1 MTSAFS
7 RILLFVALSLW
18 GLVVIPKLSLQWQPN
33 RSLPS
38 LNLSYQWPGA
48 SAQLMEQQVTSRLE
62 AMLVRLKGIRQITST
77 SENGIVKKL
86 S

>member
-1 MTSAFS
+1 MTAAFS
-7 RILLFVALSLW
+7 RILLFVALSLL

-48 SAQLMEQQVTSRLE
+48 SVQLMEQQVTSRLE
-62 AMLVRLKGIRQITST
+62 AMLVRLRGIRQITS
-77 SENGIVKKL
+77 IC
-86 S
+86 